1 MSSISFELCIY
12 PNSNG
17 FKFKETTGRQPDNPD
32 GYPAGQDLSDYT
44 GELTFVDKND
54 TTVVSEN
61 PLVTDD
67 FEYQLFDTS
76 VIPDGVY
83 EVTYKVLDDGNA
95 LINEC
100 LQTAIIDL
108 SYRKTVA
115 TQLAEANKCQKC
127 RQSIIKTLHN
137 AKGYY
142 EAAYT
147 LAKAGDVTGAQTA
160 WAESER
166 ILSLLTCKC

>member
-44 GELTFVDKND
+44 GELIFVDKD
-54 TTVVSEN
+54 GVSIIFVN

-67 FEYQLFDTS
+67 FEYQLFDTQ

-95 LINEC
+95 LVDEC
-100 LQTAIIDL
+100 VQTAIIDL
-108 SYRKTVA
+108 SYRQTVA
-115 TQLAEANKCQKC
+115 SQLAEANKCQDC
-127 RQSIIKTLHN
+127 RKSIIKTLHN

-142 EAAYT
+142 EAANT
-147 LAKAGDVTGAQTA
+147 LAKAGDPASAQVA
-160 WAESER
+160 WAEMEK